1 MSISI
6 GMMEF
11 REKLKRTEA
20 ISPKLILKTHRCD
33 IRGCDMRSTSKFFM
47 GYAAVLFVALVLNLL
62 DGQNTS
68 LAATTGSDL
77 TVDQILEQIETKY
90 ANSKFSADF
99 IQKSTIKAMDITD
112 LANGRVY
119 IKYPGMMR
127 WEYEKPEKQIII
139 TDADKLWVYR
149 PEDNQVMTGKAPTF
163 FRDGK
168 GASFLSD
175 IRVIRQK
182 FDISLEPG
190 PPEES
195 DLFYHLKL
203 KPLEKTLDISEI
215 RLLVSK
221 QTFNV
226 LQVITLNFYG
236 DETRIDLVNFSF
248 EDNLD
253 DSLFSFEIPKGVN
266 VIQIDE

>member
-1 MSISI
+1 MC
-6 GMMEF
+6 
-11 REKLKRTEA
+11 TAA
-20 ISPKLILKTHRCD
+20 IMFTAIVPTLS
-33 IRGCDMRSTSKFFM
+33 G
-47 GYAAVLFVALVLNLL
+47 
-62 DGQNTS
+62 GQNS
-68 LAATTGSDL
+68 SAAATTGSDL
-77 TVDQILEQIETKY
+77 TVDQILEKIENNY

-99 IQKSTIKAMDITD
+99 IQKSTLKAMDITD
-112 LANGRVY
+112 MANGKVY

-139 TDADKLWVYR
+139 TDADKLWIYR

-190 PPEES
+190 SPEER

-203 KPLEKTLDISEI
+203 IPREKTLDISEI

-236 DETRIDLVNFSF
+236 DETRIDLLNFIF
-248 EDNLD
+248 KGDLD
-253 DSLFSFEIPKGVN
+253 DGLFSFEIPQGVD